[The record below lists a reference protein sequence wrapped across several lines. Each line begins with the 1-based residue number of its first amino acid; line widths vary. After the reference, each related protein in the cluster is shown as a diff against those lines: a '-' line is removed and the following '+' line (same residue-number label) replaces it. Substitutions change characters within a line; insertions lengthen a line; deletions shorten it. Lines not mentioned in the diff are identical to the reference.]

1 VPRLRRVTCNDPGY
15 TRRKAGRGFT
25 YVDAASGARVTDAE
39 ALTRIRALAIP
50 PAWTDVWI
58 CTDERGHLQAVG
70 TDAAGR
76 RQYLYHPAW
85 RLRRDREKFDHMLLF
100 ASALPRIRRT
110 CAKKLAR
117 TEFDRDRVLATAVR
131 LLDLGFF
138 RIGTEGYAEQHQHF
152 GLATIRKDHVRIDGD
167 VVTFD
172 YVAKSGK
179 RRVQSVVDPAVHEVV
194 CQLKRRRGGGP
205 ELLAYK
211 VRGSSSISAAGA
223 SGPQGPTSSKRSRA
237 GRWRDV
243 KSVEINEFIKE
254 ITGADFTA
262 KDFRTW
268 SATVLAAVAL
278 AVSAEAASS
287 ATARKRAVA
296 RAMKEVAHYLGNT
309 PAVCRSSYVDP
320 RVVDYF
326 EAGVTIAP
334 ALSKL
339 GEGATFGQLAI
350 QGAIENAVLD
360 LLGNDAAGTV
370 RAA

>member
-15 TRRKAGRGFT
+15 ARRKAGRGFT
-25 YVDAASGARVTDAE
+25 YVDGSGTRVRDADVLAR
-39 ALTRIRALAIP
+39 LRALAIP

-85 RLRRDREKFDHMLLF
+85 RVRRDREKFDHMLEF
-100 ASALPRIRRT
+100 ARALPKIRRD

-117 TEFDRDRVLATAVR
+117 PEMDRDKVLACAVR

-138 RIGTEGYAEQHQHF
+138 RIGTEGYAEQHQHY
-152 GLATIRKDHVRIDGD
+152 GLATIRKEHVRIDGD

-179 RRVQSVVDPAVHEVV
+179 RRVQSVVDPAVVDIV
-194 CQLKRRRGGGP
+194 TQLKRRRGGGP

-211 VRGSSSISAAGA
+211 HD
-223 SGPQGPTSSKRSRA
+223 

-278 AVSAEAASS
+278 AVSAEAVTSKTS
-287 ATARKRAVA
+287 RKRAVV
-296 RAMKEVAHYLGNT
+296 RAVKEVAHYLGNT
-309 PAVCRSSYVDP
+309 PAVCRSSYIDP
-320 RVVDYF
+320 RAIDRF
-326 EAGVTIAP
+326 EAGTTIAP

-339 GEGATFGQLAI
+339 GEGAAFGQLAI
-350 QGAIENAVLD
+350 QGAIEDAVLD
-360 LLGNDAAGTV
+360 LLDDEPGSTV

>member
-25 YVDAASGARVTDAE
+25 YVDRSGTRVTDVEVLA
-39 ALTRIRALAIP
+39 RIRALAIP

-58 CTDERGHLQAVG
+58 CTDDLGHLQAVG
-70 TDAAGR
+70 TDVAGR
-76 RQYLYHPAW
+76 RQYLYHSAW
-85 RLRRDREKFDHMLLF
+85 RTRRDREKFDHMLLF
-100 ASALPRIRRT
+100 ATALPRIRRT

-117 TEFDRDRVLATAVR
+117 PDLDRDRVLACAVR

-138 RIGTEGYAEQHQHF
+138 RIGTEGYAEQHQHY
-152 GLATIRKDHVRIDGD
+152 GLATIRKEHVRIDGD

-179 RRVQSVVDPAVHEVV
+179 RRVQSVVDPAVVDIIT
-194 CQLKRRRGGGP
+194 QLKRRRGGGP

-211 VRGSSSISAAGA
+211 FD
-223 SGPQGPTSSKRSRA
+223 

-278 AVSAEAASS
+278 AVSAEAVASK
-287 ATARKRAVA
+287 TARKRAVA

-320 RVVDYF
+320 RVIDRF
-326 EAGVTIAP
+326 EAGTTIAS

-339 GEGATFGQLAI
+339 GEGAAFGELAI
-350 QGAIENAVLD
+350 QGAIEKAVLD
-360 LLGNDAAGTV
+360 LLDEEPAGTV